1 MIVRR
6 RRACGTTEGA
16 RKVVEGMV
24 GTPDVKTASRSTY
37 AAGATGILGIP
48 VWFVLL
54 GRDPATR

>member
-1 MIVRR
+1 
-6 RRACGTTEGA
+6 
-16 RKVVEGMV
+16 MV